1 MVDGFNFVDAHTGT
15 AHIDSTS
22 IARKNMIIT
31 GYSDAILPLHN
42 RFKVTILD
50 ATHIQL
56 WNGGGFIKGR
66 FFYCDTYT
74 KMEVKAGTAG
84 LNRWDALVIRY
95 HRGSDGVETVTPLII
110 TGNATSGQPS
120 LPPTLVNNDPLTGA
134 TDTDLLLGRIELNGT
149 NLSYTAL
156 QENVFNLRN
165 AFDDIKTARD
175 TLTKSIN
182 DEKSAR
188 QNADNSLQGSINN
201 LNTRANQLKANI
213 DAVDSHT
220 QLLQFRKLVSDPD
233 WSVTGV
239 VVQGIAMISIRWTNR
254 GGFHIGAWSGDH
266 PVAEITNG
274 WKSNIETGSYS
285 VNNNMGEEWFS
296 FSDNRIIFRTRTT
309 RDIPAN
315 SWHFCTIVAPVHK

>member
-1 MVDGFNFVDAHTGT
+1 MVDGFNFVDAHAGT

-31 GYSDAILPLHN
+31 GYSDVILPLHN

-56 WNGGGFIKGR
+56 WNGGGLIKGR

-74 KMEVKAGTAG
+74 KMEVKAGTTG
-84 LNRWDALVIRY
+84 LKRWDALVIRY

-110 TGNATSGQPS
+110 TGTPTSGSPS
-120 LPPTLVNNDPLTGA
+120 MPSTLVNNDPMTGA
-134 TDTDLLLGRIELNGT
+134 TDTDLLLGRIELDGT
-149 NLSYTAL
+149 NLSYTTL
-156 QENVFNLRN
+156 QNDAGHLRN
-165 AFDDIKTARD
+165 VAEALETARD

-188 QNADNSLQGSINN
+188 QSADNNLQGSINN
-201 LNTRANQLKANI
+201 LNTRANQLQSNI
-213 DAVDSHT
+213 NGVDSHT

-239 VVQGIAMISIRWTNR
+239 VVQGIAMISIRWTNL

-296 FSDNRIIFRTRTT
+296 FSENRIIFRTRTT

-315 SWHFCTIVAPVHK
+315 SWHICTIVAPVHK

>member
-1 MVDGFNFVDAHTGT
+1 MVDGFNFVDAHAGT

-31 GYSDAILPLHN
+31 GYSDVILPLHN

-56 WNGGGFIKGR
+56 WNGGGLIKGR

-110 TGNATSGQPS
+110 TGTPTSGSPS
-120 LPPTLVNNDPLTGA
+120 MPATLVNNDPMTGA

-149 NLSYTAL
+149 NLSYTTL
-156 QENVFNLRN
+156 QNDAGHLRN
-165 AFDDIKTARD
+165 VAEALETARD

-182 DEKSAR
+182 DEKTLR
-188 QNADNSLQGSINN
+188 QNADMNLQADINNLQKRANSLQDNIN
-201 LNTRANQLKANI
+201 
-213 DAVDSHT
+213 AVDSHA
-220 QLLQFRKLVSDPD
+220 QPLHFDKLVGDSDWD
-233 WSVTGV
+233 VSGV
-239 VVQGIAMISIRWTNR
+239 VVHGVAYIAIRWANR
-254 GGFHIGAWSGDH
+254 GTFGLSAWGH
-266 PVAEITNG
+266 TPIARINNG
-274 WKSNIETGSYS
+274 WNTSAEFGSYS
-285 VNNNMGEEWFS
+285 MNNRVNGKEWFS
-296 FSDNRIIFRTRTT
+296 IYGNQIDFRTAENTSVT
-309 RDIPAN
+309 P
-315 SWHFCTIVAPVHK
+315 SWHLSTIICPVHR